1 MLGQLRRTTRT
12 DVGLALAFVGIAY
25 LAWVLV
31 AGVARTL
38 VADLISFRGAFDPT
52 LPLATRMVRI
62 VFVDAGWAI
71 DLAGLVWLVVSL
83 VLVVA
88 SSRQRF
94 SISWPWLS
102 AVVQTIIAAV
112 GGIAVA
118 WSVHLPYRQAEVE
131 ATAWEQV
138 SGISLPVLT
147 VVAVVLWVT
156 CLVMLLVERARLD
169 RHGPTRRDGLRTQVD
184 S

>member
-12 DVGLALAFVGIAY
+12 DVGLALSFVGVAY

-31 AGVARTL
+31 AGVARAL
-38 VADLISFRGAFDPT
+38 VADMISFAAALDPKG
-52 LPLATRMVRI
+52 PLATRAVRI
-62 VFVDAGWAI
+62 VFVDAGWAV
-71 DLAGLVWLVVSL
+71 DLTGLVWLVVSL

-88 SSRQRF
+88 ASRQRC
-94 SISWPWLS
+94 SISWAWLS
-102 AVVQTIIAAV
+102 GLLQTIVTAL

-118 WSVHLPYRQAEVE
+118 WGVHLPYRQTQAE

-147 VVAVVLWVT
+147 VVAVLLWVT

-169 RHGPTRRDGLRTQVD
+169 RHGPTRRDGLRTQID
-184 S
+184 R

>member
-1 MLGQLRRTTRT
+1 M
-12 DVGLALAFVGIAY
+12 DVGLALSFVGIAY

-31 AGVARTL
+31 AGVARNL
-38 VADLISFRGAFDPT
+38 VADMISFAGAFDPS
-52 LPLATRMVRI
+52 LPWATRAVRI

-83 VLVVA
+83 GLVVA

-102 AVVQTIIAAV
+102 AVLQTIVAAV

-118 WSVHLPYRQAEVE
+118 WSVHLPYRQAAVEV
-131 ATAWEQV
+131 TAFEQI

-147 VVAVVLWVT
+147 VVAVLLWVT
-156 CLVMLLVERARLD
+156 CLVMLLIERARLN
-169 RHGPTRRDGLRTQVD
+169 RHGPTRRDGLRTQID
-184 S
+184 R